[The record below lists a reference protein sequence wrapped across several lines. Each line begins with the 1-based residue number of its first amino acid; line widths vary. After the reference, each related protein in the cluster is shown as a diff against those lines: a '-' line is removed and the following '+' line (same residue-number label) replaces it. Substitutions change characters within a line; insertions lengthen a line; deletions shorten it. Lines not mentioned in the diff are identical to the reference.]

1 MCRGLIQWWQSR
13 TVSAVPVAGWTSST
27 GEESTTYAGPFSQWS
42 LCDCPTSVLEMVVPL
57 LLTEKNINTVALIG
71 INLYS
76 VLFLFVHS
84 ISWMLLLN
92 TPIVAYQKIKHC
104 FFYLYIVCICNVC
117 LCSHFLITTIKQRQ
131 GFLSFTH
138 FGLNIHHPFLYFFTL
153 KVSRFR
159 VPSRLLLLSV
169 LSCHVQQLMVGAI
182 SADRAAGVHGSRAD
196 SPPTVAHS
204 PTPIY
209 VPVFCSSLWVDCFV
223 IACVLCEN
231 RFFIWSFVPLCC
243 RTHSTEI
250 QELVWSADST
260 GQFWNLRFPKQLLNI
275 ACYFVFLWRELM
287 FSFLSLYH
295 PHPDRIYSHIM
306 DSAEEME
313 LCQALAAG
321 HSSGSTAGRTRG
333 FSSRLFVGF
342 APT

>member
-1 MCRGLIQWWQSR
+1 MTRIFIF
-13 TVSAVPVAGWTSST
+13 
-27 GEESTTYAGPFSQWS
+27 Y
-42 LCDCPTSVLEMVVPL
+42 PL
-57 LLTEKNINTVALIG
+57 WPK
-71 INLYS
+71 YPPS
-76 VLFLFVHS
+76 
-84 ISWMLLLN
+84 
-92 TPIVAYQKIKHC
+92 
-104 FFYLYIVCICNVC
+104 FFI
-117 LCSHFLITTIKQRQ
+117 
-131 GFLSFTH
+131 
-138 FGLNIHHPFLYFFTL
+138 FFTL

-169 LSCHVQQLMVGAI
+169 LSCHVQQLVVGAI

-196 SPPTVAHS
+196 SPPPVAHS

-275 ACYFVFLWRELM
+275 ACYFVFCDENLM
-287 FSFLSLYH
+287 FSFLSSLS
-295 PHPDRIYSHIM
+295 PAPWQNLLTTLWIQQRKWSCAKPSCSRAFFWV
-306 DSAEEME
+306 DS
-313 LCQALAAG
+313 
-321 HSSGSTAGRTRG
+321 RKN
-333 FSSRLFVGF
+333 SRLLI
-342 APT
+342 APICRFRSNLTSWCNGWTSYRSALLQLGLQLPLLAWKEQFIITRNCGLIRLLLTRVNPTWKHDNHHVWFM